1 MKDSRG
7 FTLVELLVVISVIAI
22 LLGIIIPRFKGMQQE
37 ANMSKAKAELKT
49 LQTGVESW
57 FMHQTPQAYPPSTTK
72 LCESYLNTANPL
84 IVSNVLYDP
93 FASVGNEYS
102 YAVSSNGNYYIL
114 WSVGPD
120 GVSYITGIDNTG
132 ALTGSAGDN
141 IYATN
146 GNS

>member
-1 MKDSRG
+1 MKINRG

-57 FMHQTPQAYPPSTTK
+57 FIHQTPESYPPNTTK
-72 LCESYLNTANPL
+72 LCQSYLNTATPL

-93 FASVGNEYS
+93 FAATGNEYS
-102 YAVSSNGNYYIL
+102 YAVSPSGNYYII
-114 WSVGPD
+114 WSLGPN
-120 GVSYITGIDNTG
+120 GVSTITGIDNTG
-132 ALTGSAGDN
+132 ALTGSIGDN

-146 GNS
+146 GNN